1 MAKKKGKEFTFS
13 EVGNLIEDSIKS
25 TSILVDD
32 GKEALKREYLKTG
45 IYLLN
50 ALFSKSILHG
60 GIQSNR
66 ITAIAGD
73 SGCLTGD
80 ETINIYN
87 MKTKK
92 MEHIVHDSRE
102 V

>member
-32 GKEALKREYLKTG
+32 GSEASKREYLKTG

-50 ALFSKSILHG
+50 ALFSKSILNG

-73 SGCLTGD
+73 SGCLVG
-80 ETINIYN
+80 EEQINIYV

-92 MEHIVHDSRE
+92 MEHDIFDSRKI
-102 V
+102 